1 MPTLLIPGFGGEV
14 PRVEP
19 RTLDAYQSVRAI
31 NCDLR
36 RGSLRPLRGVR
47 RVAGVTASARTI
59 FKHDIDGWLA
69 WDKDVSVAKSAVI
82 DVIGETPLGHVLITG
97 DRDYPTQRFAGGETY
112 RLGIPRPETAPAV
125 KVKAGAGIGDVS
137 VHGFIAEA
145 GSDMPTRDSELSPV
159 EGQGVAV
166 SPVVFSSMDGIPSTD
181 EAEAV
186 SRSSSYCYTY
196 VQSLQGGVYQQESA
210 PSPPSELVDV
220 KPGDGVLVS
229 GFRPPSLPGLNITH
243 IRIYRTVSGNET
255 GEFRF
260 VAEIPVS
267 QAEYM
272 DTAHDK
278 DISTEVLQTT
288 LWDMIPDDAQ
298 GLIKTDN
305 GIYACFRG
313 NELLVSELFIPY
325 AFPESYRLTV
335 EDRIVA
341 LGHVDST
348 IVILTTGR
356 PYLAQGAAPESLQL
370 LHLPIEQPCL
380 SARSVAHLPGGVVY
394 ACPDGLM
401 LFTSAEQSLL
411 TSGVFT
417 RDQWQ
422 ELGPENLIGSVLDG
436 RYIGFFSGTG
446 QGFILDLGRKD
457 IVRVELPGGEVH
469 AMRHHVN
476 DDCIYL
482 AAGTD
487 ISVFEG
493 GEPLPYTWRSKP
505 FFTSA
510 FTTMSA
516 LRIEGEQSK
525 ADPVIVRLFGP
536 SETPRQTLR
545 VCDTRT
551 VRVRTTRGEKLWA
564 LELSGTAPVYEAR
577 MGASVE
583 DLEHGSA

>member
-220 KPGDGVLVS
+220 KAGDGVLVS

-243 IRIYRTVSGNET
+243 IRIYRTVAGNET

-267 QAEYM
+267 QVEYM

-446 QGFILDLGRKD
+446 QGFILDLGHKD

-525 ADPVIVRLFGP
+525 VDPVTVRLFGP